1 MIPRIFDG
9 GEAVIVAG
17 GPSLKEFDFRQLADR
32 NVIAINRAHK
42 FLPRA
47 KVLWW
52 TDARYWR
59 RAGASL
65 RDHPARWKATGNLEY
80 RLKELPRTGIEQYL
94 FTGATGF
101 DECPEHLRHGWNST
115 YAAMHLAAHLGAKSI
130 ILLGVD
136 LQHVAG
142 KVACDADKWRVS
154 FNTLAPILAAKNIAV
169 INGSPNSALTVW
181 PRHSVEDALSR

>member
-17 GPSLKEFDFRQLADR
+17 GRSLREFDFRQLADR
-32 NVIAINRAHK
+32 NVIAINRAHLL
-42 FLPRA
+42 LPHA

-59 RAGASL
+59 RARASL
-65 RDHPARWKATGNLEY
+65 IAHRAPWKATGNLEY
-80 RLKELPRTGIEQYL
+80 KLKELPRAGIEQYL

-101 DECPEHLRHGWNST
+101 DEHPEHLRHGWNSA
-115 YAAMHLAAHLGAKSI
+115 YAATHLAVHLGARRV

-136 LQHVAG
+136 LQHDTG
-142 KVACDADKWRVS
+142 NRSCDGEKWRTS
-154 FNTLAPILAAKNIAV
+154 FATLAPILAAKNVAV
-169 INGSPNSALTVW
+169 VNGSLESALTVW
-181 PRHSVEDALSR
+181 PRCSVEDALSR